1 MSNPTLQHQ
10 QPERSESDADSLSPA
25 SPQHVEG
32 FGLIRADSLALNAA
46 INASSHTQR
55 SRFGEQLSVNGLRH
69 SQGRLSETLR
79 ESQDGAEINTSC
91 MHILVKSKIGWPSWL
106 ESEASLYDLFERTF
120 AAVHSVLKLT
130 EVADEFGIEV
140 EIPMSQVERFE
151 KEFRG
156 RALQSEIDKIHGIHP
171 LFKQPDAKLVKLTKT
186 LGSGNGLEFGM
197 DSVNNLSARIDALSV
212 VGIRRK
218 AEVEAMRAQQITLME
233 EIEKRAAAIES
244 RIENK
249 VIKEIGRM
257 RLDMVMRQVVS
268 HIVREMGS
276 EEEVMLYEEPSGIQL
291 KVDEASWL
299 VGGPKGKEKLSRGG
313 SKSVLL

>member
-1 MSNPTLQHQ
+1 
-10 QPERSESDADSLSPA
+10 
-25 SPQHVEG
+25 
-32 FGLIRADSLALNAA
+32 
-46 INASSHTQR
+46 
-55 SRFGEQLSVNGLRH
+55 
-69 SQGRLSETLR
+69 
-79 ESQDGAEINTSC
+79 

-106 ESEASLYDLFERTF
+106 ESEASLYDLFERSF

-130 EVADEFGIEV
+130 EVPDEFGMEV
-140 EIPMSQVERFE
+140 EIPMTQVERFE

-156 RALQSEIDKIHGIHP
+156 KALPSEIDKIHGIHP

-197 DSVNNLSARIDALSV
+197 DSVNNLSARIEALSA
-212 VGIRRK
+212 VGVRRK
-218 AEVEAMRAQQITLME
+218 AEVEAMRAQQITLLD
-233 EIEKRAAAIES
+233 EIEKRTAAIES

-249 VIKEIGRM
+249 IINDIGRM

-276 EEEVMLYEEPSGIQL
+276 EEEVIVFGEPSGIQL
-291 KVDEASWL
+291 KVDEGGWL
-299 VGGPKGKEKLSRGG
+299 VGGPKGKGKLNRGG